1 MAKAGNTT
9 LRVLVSI
16 LTIPFILY
24 SAYRG
29 GVLFLLF
36 VTAVGVLSYYEYI
49 RISEKKESTP
59 ALLLGGFAVLAVMM
73 NSYYNFIEFEF
84 LSIIIAGSLLLRE
97 LFRNK
102 GSAIVN
108 LGITFLGIFYVGVF
122 ASTLIKLREFYEV
135 YEYGGYI
142 IVSMF
147 ASIWICDSAAFFGG
161 TAFGKRR
168 LYERVSPKKSWEGAI
183 FGLIGAVAAFLAAY
197 YWYLDFLRL
206 TDVIILGLIVGTIG
220 QMGDL
225 VESLIKRDAGVK
237 DSSNLIPGHGGMFDR
252 FDSVLMVAPAI
263 YIYLKIF
270 TGF

>member
-9 LRVLVSI
+9 LRVIVSV
-16 LTIPFILY
+16 LTIPLILF
-24 SAYRG
+24 SAFRG

-36 VTAVGVLSYYEYI
+36 VTAIGVLSYYEYI
-49 RISEKKESTP
+49 RISERKQSTP
-59 ALLLGGFAVLAVMM
+59 QLLLGGFGVLAILM
-73 NSYYNFIEFEF
+73 NSYFQFIEFE
-84 LSIIIAGSLLLRE
+84 LLAILIAVSLLLRE

-108 LGITFLGIFYVGVF
+108 LGITFLGIFYIGIF
-122 ASTLIKLREFYEV
+122 SSTLIKLREFFPDYEQ
-135 YEYGGYI
+135 GAYI
-142 IVSMF
+142 IVTMF

-161 TAFGKRR
+161 VRFGKRR

-183 FGLIGAVAAFLAAY
+183 FGLFGALIAFIGSY
-197 YWYLDFLRL
+197 YIYLDFLRL
-206 TDVIILGLIVGTIG
+206 SDVIILGLIVGTIG

-252 FDSVLMVAPAI
+252 FDSVLMVAPVM
-263 YIYLKIF
+263 YVYLKLF
-270 TGF
+270 TGS